1 MVAKLS
7 TTINKIQNLS
17 NSPNSK
23 TLNEFLFY
31 MKNNG
36 SSERHQNNNLIV
48 MIEFANY
55 FDSNTTFYDINKKE
69 QIILFLD
76 TKIKDSSIDP
86 EKRWIT
92 SWNHYLVRIK
102 LFFRWLYNKDKEI
115 EKDYW
120 ETPEFLKIKNK
131 KTKRISPYVES
142 EIWEKDELLSI
153 LKYEPYK
160 RNKAA
165 ITLMWDLDARPHEIT
180 LLKIKHIRLREKY
193 GEGEIPYEAKTGSGP
208 ILLTLSFP
216 YVRDWLNEHPFKN
229 EPNARLICSFV
240 TGSPIRSDSLW
251 TMMKQLRIRMKRLLQ
266 NGSITNLE
274 ERQTIEFLLK
284 TKKFN
289 PYCLRHSAIT
299 SDSDYLPEYALKK
312 KVRWSMNSKQGT
324 RYIKNRLGNDLKE
337 KILQYNGI
345 IPENARKKKNSI
357 IDCPRCELVNAIE
370 NKYCSKCSY
379 PLKPEAYD
387 EIKGLEEKRIET
399 LEQKYENDMKT
410 LREDMNT
417 QLNKLMIM
425 IQQNPKLSYVKPEIL
440 EKINES

>member
-1 MVAKLS
+1 
-7 TTINKIQNLS
+7 
-17 NSPNSK
+17 
-23 TLNEFLFY
+23 
-31 MKNNG
+31 MKGNG
-36 SSERHQNNNLIV
+36 SSERHQNNNLNV
-48 MIEFANY
+48 MIEIALFLGPNI
-55 FDSNTTFYDINKKE
+55 TFYDVNKKE
-69 QIILFLD
+69 QILSFLD

-92 SWNHYLVRIK
+92 SWNHYLVRVK

-115 EKDYW
+115 DKDYW
-120 ETPEFLKIKNK
+120 ETPDFLRIKNK
-131 KTKRISPYVES
+131 KTKRISPYVET

-153 LKYEPYK
+153 LKYEPFK

-180 LLKIKHIRLREKY
+180 LLKIKHVRLRDKY

-208 ILLTLSFP
+208 ILLTFSFP

-229 EPNARLICSFV
+229 EPTASLICSLV
-240 TGSPIRSDSLW
+240 TGSPIRSDCLW
-251 TMMKQLRIRMKRLLQ
+251 TMMKQLKLRIKRLLQ
-266 NGSITNLE
+266 NNSITNTE
-274 ERQTIEFLLK
+274 ERERMEFLLK

-312 KVRWSMNSKQGT
+312 KVRWSMNSKQGA
-324 RYIKNRLGNDLKE
+324 RYIKTRMGDELKE
-337 KILQYNGI
+337 QILKRNGI
-345 IPENARKKKNSI
+345 IQQTESNVKLSVLN
-357 IDCPRCELVNAIE
+357 CPRCELVNAIE

-387 EIKGLEEKRIET
+387 EIKSSEEKRIEIMQ
-399 LEQKYENDMKT
+399 QKHENDIKT
-410 LREDMNT
+410 LREDMNN
-417 QLNKLMIM
+417 QLSKMMLM

-440 EKINES
+440 EEINDY